1 MSLKELFYDLK
12 KIKDKNFKLL
22 NNPMFLLENN
32 RFEQLMINELFSV
45 EKIENELKFLD
56 SIIVFKDKLLIDLE
70 NEDEDTLKV
79 ETFRD
84 LYYFLDIRNDREDKV
99 LEKPI
104 LYSAQLEELKL
115 ISLKDSESGEEVLV
129 FKKL

>member
-1 MSLKELFYDLK
+1 M
-12 KIKDKNFKLL
+12 
-22 NNPMFLLENN
+22 
-32 RFEQLMINELFSV
+32 
-45 EKIENELKFLD
+45 KFLD

-84 LYYFLDIRNDREDKV
+84 LYYFLDIRNYREDTV